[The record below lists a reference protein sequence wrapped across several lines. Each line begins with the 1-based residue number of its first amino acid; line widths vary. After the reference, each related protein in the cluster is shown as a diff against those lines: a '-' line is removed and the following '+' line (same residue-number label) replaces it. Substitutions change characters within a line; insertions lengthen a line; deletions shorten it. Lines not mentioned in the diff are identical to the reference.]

1 MSGPGLD
8 LPATDPRATAL
19 RLVRPPAFFLLCVGV
34 LAILFNAV
42 GLVLALVGVP
52 SPFPPPP
59 GQEPAVIQVTP
70 ALVLTILAGVICG
83 VLSIWGALSAMKLK
97 GYGLVTVGAITA
109 AFCLSPTACIGIPV
123 TCWLLFTLSR
133 QEVRKA
139 FAP

>member
-8 LPATDPRATAL
+8 LPASDPRALAL

-34 LAILFNAV
+34 LAVLFNTV
-42 GLVLALVGVP
+42 GLVLALLKVP
-52 SPFPPPP
+52 SPFPAPP
-59 GQEPAVIQVTP
+59 GQPPAVLEVTP
-70 ALVLTILAGVICG
+70 ALVLTIVAGVICG

-109 AFCLSPTACIGIPV
+109 AFCMSPTACVGIPV

-133 QEVRKA
+133 PEVRKS

>member
-8 LPATDPRATAL
+8 LPTSDPRYVAL
-19 RLVRPPAFFLLCVGV
+19 RLVRPPAFLLLCVGV
-34 LAILFNAV
+34 LTVLFDAV
-42 GLVLALVGVP
+42 LLVMALLKVP
-52 SPFPPPP
+52 SPISPPP
-59 GQEPAVIQVTP
+59 GQPPAVLELTPAVI
-70 ALVLTILAGVICG
+70 LTIVASVICG

-109 AFCLSPTACIGIPV
+109 VFCMSPTACIGIPV

-133 QEVRKA
+133 PEVRKA